1 MIMSEG
7 KLEGDGE
14 RIPEEELDD
23 MLFRALD
30 EIDAE
35 RYEKEQRKAESLEAY
50 LDKVDRENKKL
61 FKNLGVKTSKDFF
74 RERPPPIRWLVEGVM
89 ESKNLV
95 MLAGA
100 PKTAKSWFA
109 IELGLAVATGGA
121 LFGDPLMT
129 GTGESGSVLFCFLE
143 DGPHNIYARVCSLA
157 KARGV
162 RDPSD
167 LDLFFRFGGGLN
179 MMNRSEALQ
188 LADAIKSG
196 IPKLDLIVF
205 DPFRNLHYGDEN
217 DSADIIQVM
226 ENLRHIRDVTGAAVL
241 VIHHTRK
248 PSASDKAN
256 PGMALRG
263 SGAIFGAVD
272 GLIAMSSIL
281 DIATDSGYGSE
292 DTIMNNVFVRVKAG
306 REQKPFSVSL
316 SIKDGFDGRA
326 ETAKW
331 SVGAKV

>member
-1 MIMSEG
+1 MTDRG
-7 KLEGDGE
+7 TDPVGVDA
-14 RIPEEELDD
+14 
-23 MLFRALD
+23 LFQAMD
-30 EIDAE
+30 EVDAE
-35 RYEKEQRKAESLEAY
+35 RYQSDQKRSDTIGAY
-50 LDKVDRENKKL
+50 LDKMENIDRENKKL
-61 FKNLGVKTSKDFF
+61 FNSLGVKTSKDFF
-74 RERPPPIRWLVEGVM
+74 KERPPPIRWLVEGVM

-129 GTGESGSVLFCFLE
+129 GTGESGSVLFFFLE

-157 KARGV
+157 KTRGV
-162 RDPSD
+162 RNPAD

-188 LADAIKSG
+188 LAEAIKCG

-205 DPFRNLHYGDEN
+205 DPFRNLHHGDEN

-248 PSASDKAN
+248 PSANDKAN

-281 DIATDSGYGSE
+281 DIGADAA
-292 DTIMNNVFVRVKAG
+292 DTITNNVFVRVKAG
-306 REQKPFSVSL
+306 REQRPFSVSL

-326 ETAKW
+326 ETVKW
-331 SVGAKV
+331 IVGAMV